1 MTALL
6 FIKGRSDM
14 QMKLGTLFAC
24 RSFCFATSW
33 RQSDLQCTMFYCMRR
48 EIFSDQFFG
57 WIMVK
62 GPDIKCIKN
71 LGSCLKSNGGPRLC
85 LHHLSW
91 EMRTASTTSYNIL
104 QQQQRV
110 TNLHIAPFFLRLLR
124 QFLEINLSV
133 SFLYILVDKSLDP
146 GDHGFKI
153 LMHDVRLTKSADFQ
167 GSLSWHQL
175 KSIR

>member
-1 MTALL
+1 
-6 FIKGRSDM
+6 M

-24 RSFCFATSW
+24 RSFYFATSW

-71 LGSCLKSNGGPRLC
+71 LGSCLKSNGGPRPWFAPPKLRNENC
-85 LHHLSW
+85 KHNNIQHLT
-91 EMRTASTTSYNIL
+91 TATTCNKSTHCTI
-104 QQQQRV
+104 
-110 TNLHIAPFFLRLLR
+110 FLRLLR

-175 KSIR
+175 KSIK

>member
-1 MTALL
+1 
-6 FIKGRSDM
+6 
-14 QMKLGTLFAC
+14 
-24 RSFCFATSW
+24 
-33 RQSDLQCTMFYCMRR
+33 
-48 EIFSDQFFG
+48 
-57 WIMVK
+57 
-62 GPDIKCIKN
+62 
-71 LGSCLKSNGGPRLC
+71 
-85 LHHLSW
+85 
-91 EMRTASTTSYNIL
+91 MRTASTTSYNIL

-167 GSLSWHQL
+167 GSLS
-175 KSIR
+175 

>member
-1 MTALL
+1 MKKIVFQTKLIKASRWNVSLVHQVTSYLSENLVTLQVTALL

-71 LGSCLKSNGGPRLC
+71 LGSCLKSNGGPRPWFVPPKLRNEIC
-85 LHHLSW
+85 RQNIIQHLT
-91 EMRTASTTSYNIL
+91 TATTCNNYTSY
-104 QQQQRV
+104 
-110 TNLHIAPFFLRLLR
+110 HFLNY
-124 QFLEINLSV
+124 F
-133 SFLYILVDKSLDP
+133 
-146 GDHGFKI
+146 
-153 LMHDVRLTKSADFQ
+153 
-167 GSLSWHQL
+167 
-175 KSIR
+175 